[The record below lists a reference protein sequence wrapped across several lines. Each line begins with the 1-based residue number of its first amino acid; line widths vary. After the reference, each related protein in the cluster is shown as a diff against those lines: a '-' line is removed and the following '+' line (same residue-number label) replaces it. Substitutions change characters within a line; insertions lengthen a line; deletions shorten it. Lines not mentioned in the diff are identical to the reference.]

1 MTSTIQKQYIIGTV
15 STGEITVPSDGVTG
29 SLSVDASKNG
39 YTPIGIIGCNKKGGA
54 SGYCIASVFYIDG
67 NDISYQVRNTIN
79 VQATPTITFYVL
91 YERS

>member
-15 STGEITVPSDGVTG
+15 STGAITVPSDGVTG

-39 YTPIGIIGCNKKGGA
+39 YTPIGIIGSDKKGGA
-54 SGYCIASVFYIDG
+54 SGYCIVTVFYIDG

-79 VQATPTITFYVL
+79 VQATPTIIFYVL